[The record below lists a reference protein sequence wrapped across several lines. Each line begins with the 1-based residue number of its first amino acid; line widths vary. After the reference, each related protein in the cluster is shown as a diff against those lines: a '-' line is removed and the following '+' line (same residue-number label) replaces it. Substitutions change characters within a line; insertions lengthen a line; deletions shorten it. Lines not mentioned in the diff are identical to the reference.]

1 MSVIQNVKIT
11 KWKGATQMASRV
23 NEIETESM
31 ILVISGTGTAPDSDD
46 SEFGA
51 PAQRRGT
58 WGNLWGGQE

>member
-1 MSVIQNVKIT
+1 MKTTKGKKKPYTPPAMPVI
-11 KWKGATQMASRV
+11 
-23 NEIETESM
+23 EIETESM
-31 ILVISGTGTAPDSDD
+31 MLVMSGTAPDSDD

>member
-1 MSVIQNVKIT
+1 MKTTKGKKQPYIPPAMSVI
-11 KWKGATQMASRV
+11 
-23 NEIETESM
+23 EIETESM
-31 ILVISGTGTAPDSDD
+31 MLVMSGTAPDSDD